1 MSLFEK
7 VKNIRRNNLQEKRK
21 FPGDESGAYKRAKD
35 DLEARKGF
43 SKNKPGGLKA
53 DEKNPFVK
61 RSVRKTRVDKLGGDI
76 YDAPKFSQKKFD
88 KSIGGAKKPT
98 SPAAPGL
105 FGKGDTKGQMN
116 VKGMEKKAFKKTQ
129 PSDIKL
135 PKSFTDFQRNLQ
147 DYKDRDQPG
156 GPRKSSTKS
165 KTSGTPL
172 TRQDVGMAPPDKPKT
187 KGVKQSEVSKKAKDF
202 TKQINQNRT
211 SSGIPMRKGATTI
224 PKDTAKDIQ
233 ISKMKD
239 RIKELGDQR
248 QKMRSTTGTKDVKG
262 MRKVNR
268 EIRQYQKSIKS
279 NPFAPTVYDKK
290 NKSTASTSKPQK
302 GYDLFKA
309 DPEADKFRRN
319 IEKSKELKDL
329 TKEMGKKNLIKS
341 ITPTGKTS
349 KVVSKKNIA
358 LTGKLLKQ
366 KNYKYVQ
373 AGAKLGTKLGFGK
386 GALVKVGKAV
396 GRLGT
401 GGRIV
406 GGALAIA
413 GAASRPGIRQGFK
426 TFLKGAG
433 LGGLVGAG
441 AQLNKKKPVG
451 DAVLGPKKIKT
462 VSTSLE
468 PPKPKETSYSKTMKS
483 VKPYDF
489 TKIKQDIADKK
500 QKAKADRKADRL
512 ARENALSASEK
523 QRQRRGIG

>member
-147 DYKDRDQPG
+147 DFKDRDQPG
-156 GPRKSSTKS
+156 GPRKSPTKS

-172 TRQDVGMAPPDKPKT
+172 TRQDVGMAPPDKPKV
-187 KGVKQSEVSKKAKDF
+187 VKQSEVSKKAKDF

-211 SSGIPMRKGATTI
+211 SPGTPMRKGATTI
-224 PKDTAKDIQ
+224 PKDVSKNIQ
-233 ISKMKD
+233 VGKMRD
-239 RIKELGDQR
+239 RVNQLVGER
-248 QKMRSTTGTKDVKG
+248 EKMRSVTGKKNVKG
-262 MRKVNR
+262 MRTVNKQ
-268 EIRQYQKSIKS
+268 IKQYQQSIKS

-290 NKSTASTSKPQK
+290 NKPKNTFAQIKADRATRKIEKKFAKELSSKQK
-302 GYDLFKA
+302 LAKTFAPATKADRQFFKA
-309 DPEADKFRRN
+309 TTRVTNPIVKRFAPGAKPVVKKGLKF
-319 IEKSKELKDL
+319 L
-329 TKEMGKKNLIKS
+329 T
-341 ITPTGKTS
+341 
-349 KVVSKKNIA
+349 
-358 LTGKLLKQ
+358 
-366 KNYKYVQ
+366 
-373 AGAKLGTKLGFGK
+373 KLGTP
-386 GALVKVGKAV
+386 
-396 GRLGT
+396 
-401 GGRIV
+401 GRIAGATGLALLSPGV
-406 GGALAIA
+406 RKTATKFVTAGLAGAGIGALA
-413 GAASRPGIRQGFK
+413 
-426 TFLKGAG
+426 
-433 LGGLVGAG
+433 
-441 AQLNKKKPVG
+441 
-451 DAVLGPKKIKT
+451 
-462 VSTSLE
+462 
-468 PPKPKETSYSKTMKS
+468 PKPKKPITPS
-483 VKPYDF
+483 VK
-489 TKIKQDIADKK
+489 KVGINLS
-500 QKAKADRKADRL
+500 QKDNK
-512 ARENALSASEK
+512 
-523 QRQRRGIG
+523 